1 MTKKNENKYIKDN
14 ILVYSIMSLNVQLNN
29 KEINQIIVENLLK
42 LLERREL
49 IESWETEYNKLKQ
62 ELDKKT
68 SFEIL
73 LNNKTKCGI
82 YIVNAKLTSIVS
94 GTPLDQYLS
103 HDLDVHKIIVIK
115 EVLKKVVKQIMHEYK
130 NAEFFFE
137 SEMLED
143 IPCKDIVPKHE
154 IMKPEEKKELLSKYS
169 EHELSKILSTD
180 IMCRYYG
187 GKIGDI
193 FKITRPSYTAGYSIF
208 YRKVVLGSLD
218 LLF

>member
-1 MTKKNENKYIKDN
+1 
-14 ILVYSIMSLNVQLNN
+14 MSYNVQLNN
-29 KEINQIIVENLLK
+29 KEINQTIVKNLLK
-42 LLERREL
+42 LLERREKINSSEDEYKKL
-49 IESWETEYNKLKQ
+49 ASDLET
-62 ELDKKT
+62 KT
-68 SFEIL
+68 SFEL
-73 LNNKTKCGI
+73 VLNDKTKCGI
-82 YIVNAKLTSIVS
+82 YIINAKLTTIVS

-103 HDLDVHKIIVIK
+103 NNIDIHKFIVIK

-143 IPCKDIVPKHE
+143 IPSKDIIPKHE
-154 IMKPEEKKELLSKYS
+154 IMKADEKKELLSKYS
-169 EHELSKILSTD
+169 EAELSRILSTD

-187 GKIGDI
+187 GKVGDI

-208 YRKVVLGSLD
+208 YRKVVVGSLD

>member
-1 MTKKNENKYIKDN
+1 MS
-14 ILVYSIMSLNVQLNN
+14 YSVQLNN
-29 KEINQIIVENLLK
+29 KEVNQTIVTNILK
-42 LLERREL
+42 LLERRE
-49 IESWETEYNKLKQ
+49 IINSWETEYKKLTDD
-62 ELDKKT
+62 LDTKT
-68 SFEIL
+68 SFEVL
-73 LNNKTKCGI
+73 LSDKTKCGI
-82 YIVNAKLTSIVS
+82 YIVNAKLTTIVS

-103 HDLDVHKIIVIK
+103 NNIDIHKIIVIK

-143 IPCKDIVPKHE
+143 IPSKDIIPKHE
-154 IMKPEEKKELLSKYS
+154 IMKTDEKKELLTKYS
-169 EHELSKILSTD
+169 EAELSRILSTD

-187 GKIGDI
+187 GKVGDI

-208 YRKVVLGSLD
+208 YRKVVVGSLD